1 MNNVS
6 YQPSGAE
13 IAIAQAWTTPNG
25 YGTVLTPWTLDTDS
39 LTITCPTSG
48 GNVTFGFGRGVFA
61 SVPSPGGS
69 LTGAGAATPAATVT
83 ASPITATSAATTV
96 AGLSPVLLI
105 GIAVGAWYFFF
116 RKK

>member
-13 IAIAQAWTTPNG
+13 IALAQAWTTPNG
-25 YGTVLTPWTLDTDS
+25 YGTVLTPWTLDTDT
-39 LTITCPTSG
+39 LTIQCPTSG

-61 SVPSPGGS
+61 SIPAPGGS
-69 LTGAGAATPAATVT
+69 LTGAGAATPAATVSGAGPAVT
-83 ASPITATSAATTV
+83 PAA

-105 GIAVGAWYFFF
+105 ALAAGAYFLFF
-116 RKK
+116 KKR